1 MEIQLKTLISKNELY
16 EKIKKTAQE
25 INAHYG
31 EDETLNV
38 ICVLKGG
45 VMYTTELVKHLKMP
59 VELEFVRLSSYGN
72 SRTTSGKV
80 NAITLQLP
88 DYANQNVLIVD
99 DIMDSGFT
107 IQFLKD
113 YIKNH
118 CHAKDIKIATMLEK
132 KCARKTDFYPDF
144 YSAEVDDKFLV
155 GFGLDYEGLYRNL
168 DYIAYVQ
175 E

>member
-72 SRTTSGKV
+72 STETSGKV
-80 NAITLQLP
+80 SAVMLQLP
-88 DYANQNVLIVD
+88 DYKNQNVLIVD
-99 DIMDSGFT
+99 DIMDSGLT
-107 IQFLKD
+107 IKFLKN
-113 YIKNH
+113 YINDN
-118 CHAKDIKIATMLEK
+118 CRAKDIKIATMLEK
-132 KCARKTDFYPDF
+132 KCARKEDICADF
-144 YSAEVDDKFLV
+144 YSAEVDDKFLI
-155 GFGLDYEGLYRNL
+155 GFGLDYKGLYRNL
-168 DYIAYVQ
+168 NYIAYV